1 MKHVMETSPTNL
13 CKALNCDDPQHLCKN
28 NSFMDLPKFLGQNR
42 SANFQVS
49 AYKKTDGEYMV
60 KVYAERVFT
69 EVKPEDLANELG
81 CQVDDLGTQKNGQT
95 FLAAQATKSIY

>member
-1 MKHVMETSPTNL
+1 
-13 CKALNCDDPQHLCKN
+13 
-28 NSFMDLPKFLGQNR
+28 MDLPKFLGQNR